1 MNEHEHVQELLAVRA
16 LGGLDPEGMAELD
29 RVLAEHGECAECAE
43 SAAGF
48 DETAGHL
55 AFSLA
60 PVTPSLTAAD
70 VLAAARAAPRPT
82 GTVVKLPAPRRRW
95 TGSLLVA
102 AAVSLLVVGAVG
114 GILIAH
120 QGTDQ
125 SAALAR
131 YLTGSQTQIHTFKGT
146 GGVLSAAT
154 QPGSARSYVFGNL
167 EGLPSDKVYQL
178 WLLHGSTPVA
188 GPTFLPDG
196 TTVVLP
202 VDASLTGANALAITV
217 EPTGG
222 SPQPTTTPLLVA
234 SIST

>member
-1 MNEHEHVQELLAVRA
+1 MNEHEGVQELLAVRA
-16 LGGLDPEGMAELD
+16 LGGLDREGQTELD
-29 RVLAEHGECAECAE
+29 RALAEHGECPECAE
-43 SAAGF
+43 SATGF

-60 PVTPSLTAAD
+60 PVASSLTAAD
-70 VLAAARAAPRPT
+70 VLAAAHAAPRDA
-82 GTVVKLPAPRRRW
+82 GTVVKLPRPRRRW
-95 TGSLLVA
+95 AGSLLVA
-102 AAVSLLVVGAVG
+102 AAVSLLVVGALG

-120 QGTDQ
+120 RGTGQ

-167 EGLPSDKVYQL
+167 KGLPSGSVYQL

-188 GPTFLPDG
+188 GPTFVPNG
-196 TTVVLP
+196 NTVVLP
-202 VDASLTGANALAITV
+202 VDASLAGANAMAVTV

-222 SPQPTTTPLLVA
+222 SPQPTTTPVLVA
-234 SIST
+234 SISA

>member
-1 MNEHEHVQELLAVRA
+1 MNGHESVQELLAVRA
-16 LGGLDPEGMAELD
+16 LGGLEQEGQAELD
-29 RVLAEHGECAECAE
+29 HALAEHGECAECAE
-43 SAAGF
+43 SATGF

-60 PVTPSLTAAD
+60 PVASSLTAAD
-70 VLAAARAAPRPT
+70 VLAAAKAAPRDG
-82 GTVVKLPAPRRRW
+82 GTVVRIPTPRRRW
-95 TGSLLVA
+95 RGSLLVA
-102 AAVSLLVVGAVG
+102 AAVTLLVVGALG

-120 QGTDQ
+120 RGTDR

-154 QPGSARSYVFGNL
+154 QPGSARSYVFGSL
-167 EGLPSDKVYQL
+167 EGLPSGKVYQL

-234 SIST
+234 SIQT